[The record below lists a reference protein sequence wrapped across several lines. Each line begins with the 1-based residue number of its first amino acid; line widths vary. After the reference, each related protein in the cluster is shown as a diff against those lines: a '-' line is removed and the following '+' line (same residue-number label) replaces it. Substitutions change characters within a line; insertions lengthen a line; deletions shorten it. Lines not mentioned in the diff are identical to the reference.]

1 MKVILRSD
9 VDGVGKKGDIVDV
22 ADGHARNF
30 LVPNGQAIAASAGI
44 EKQAT
49 SMRRSRDIKDTKERG
64 EAEIVARTLVP
75 AVITIKA
82 KTHGPEGKLFGS
94 VTTTDIAEAV
104 RQQTGIDLDKRAIHL
119 DEHIRTVGAH
129 AVQIRLHSDVQ
140 FTVNVE
146 VVKA

>member
-1 MKVILRSD
+1 MKVVLRSD
-9 VDGVGKKGDIVDV
+9 IKGVGKRGDIVDV

-30 LVPNGQAIAASAGI
+30 LVPNGQAIPASPGI
-44 EKQAT
+44 EAQAT
-49 SMRRSRDIKDTKERG
+49 KMRRSRDVKDSKERG

-94 VTTTDIAEAV
+94 VTTADIAEAV
-104 RQQTGIDLDKRAIHL
+104 REQTGIELDKRAIHL

-129 AVQIRLHSDVQ
+129 AVQIRLHADVQ

-146 VVKA
+146 VQKA